1 MSAIEG
7 LDLDLQERLQVAVA
21 ACQQALADY
30 GAGLLDEDEV
40 REALVAAGLV
50 HRPGEAWVLDLA
62 GDRWCR
68 YDGVGLDVSTALSDA
83 GVRRLRDVIDGLKR
97 PDDSR
102 G

>member
-7 LDLDLQERLQVAVA
+7 LDLDLQARLRDAVS

-40 REALVAAGLV
+40 REALVSAGLV
-50 HRPGEAWVLDLA
+50 QLPGEAWVLDLA
-62 GDRWCR
+62 GSRWCR
-68 YDGVGLDVSTALSDA
+68 YDGVGFGSSAALTDA
-83 GVRRLRDVIDGLKR
+83 GVRRLRDVIDGLIR
-97 PDDSR
+97 PGDTP